1 MSSKE
6 FAKIMNE
13 ESKEIPC
20 DGGLG
25 RDDAKLIDFGLSVL
39 SPRWTSEILI
49 DLATGP
55 KRTTQLIRD
64 LKGVSAKTLCQR
76 LRKLS
81 ELGLVSRQTFAE
93 VPPRVEYSLTQS
105 GVELS
110 GILNALKTL
119 GGDLAKNCKSKKR
132 LFNDFEVADE
142 LKSMESGQP
151 VAL

>member
-13 ESKEIPC
+13 ECMEMPQDNS
-20 DGGLG
+20 LA

-49 DLATGP
+49 DLASGP

-93 VPPRVEYSLTQS
+93 VPPRVEYSLTPS
-105 GVELS
+105 GVALS

-119 GGDLAKNCKSKKR
+119 GGELAKNCKSKKR

-142 LKSMESGQP
+142 FKSMEGSQA